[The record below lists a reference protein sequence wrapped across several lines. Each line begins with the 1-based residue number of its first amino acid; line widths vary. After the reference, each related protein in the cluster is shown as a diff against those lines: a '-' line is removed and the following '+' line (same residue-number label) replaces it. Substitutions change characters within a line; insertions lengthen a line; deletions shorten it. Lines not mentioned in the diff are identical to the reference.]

1 MTAKDKYVEKTAELL
16 MPILDEH
23 GFELVD
29 VEFVRENQ
37 DWYLR
42 AYIDKPAGITID
54 DCETV
59 SRALSDRLDAD
70 DFISEAY
77 VLEVSSPGLTRHLK
91 SENDLKYG
99 RGKLVKAVLFKPDE
113 NLKLKEVTGIL
124 KDYSKE
130 EVTILVK
137 DKNEEKEVH
146 LKRSGISMIRLEIEM

>member
-1 MTAKDKYVEKTAELL
+1 

-59 SRALSDRLDAD
+59 NRALSDRLDAD

-99 RGKLVKAVLFKPDE
+99 RGKLVKAVLF
-113 NLKLKEVTGIL
+113 
-124 KDYSKE
+124 
-130 EVTILVK
+130 
-137 DKNEEKEVH
+137 
-146 LKRSGISMIRLEIEM
+146 